1 MLRRGCASRRVSQCR
16 SESISLRESMFLDVP
31 ATNTGHVRIPDG
43 PEGSCELS
51 RESSVQFDTL
61 ARRLELT
68 RFPRVAPLGAARPQ
82 KRGGE
87 GPTGRNDRGV
97 RGSPGRRRRRAH
109 CQLRVRAICFNCLVW
124 RRTDALR
131 AKISVRSSVRTCD
144 GAAGRVWAL
153 SHLWRCS
160 LVGEAVRAGSTSS
173 RFWALPGHYTL
184 RGLCCHVTWPRRR
197 PM

>member
-1 MLRRGCASRRVSQCR
+1 MPSSACKNEWKNEPCSAFSAVQLAALETCLPGMPRQ
-16 SESISLRESMFLDVP
+16 
-31 ATNTGHVRIPDG
+31 
-43 PEGSCELS
+43 
-51 RESSVQFDTL
+51 SSVLFEAL
-61 ARRLELT
+61 ANRPEL
-68 RFPRVAPLGAARPQ
+68 RQFPRVALLGAARPQ

-87 GPTGRNDRGV
+87 GPTGRNGRGV

-109 CQLRVRAICFNCLVW
+109 CQLLLGAICFNCLVW

-131 AKISVRSSVRTCD
+131 AEISVRSSVRTCD
-144 GAAGRVWAL
+144 GAAGRVWSL

-173 RFWALPGHYTL
+173 RLWALPGHYTL